1 MTAAKF
7 TIGHIAQAAG
17 VHVETVR
24 YYQRRGLVSLPPKRA
39 RGFRYYTPET
49 ASRVRF
55 IKRAQALGMS
65 LKEVQ
70 RLLKLESKGACKETR
85 SLAVAKLAL
94 VESKW
99 VFGTWRPTIPMGV
112 AQARADL
119 STPQL
124 ECRATMAAEKKSRG
138 PAPDRAQ
145 RQVVSPEISRRRRTP
160 QIRDVHPTRSL
171 ATGSATG

>member
-1 MTAAKF
+1 MTEAKL
-7 TIGHIAQAAG
+7 TIGHIAHSAG
-17 VHVETVR
+17 VNVETVR

-70 RLLKLESKGACKETR
+70 RLLKLDAKGACKETR

-94 VESKW
+94 VESKLLDLARLRD
-99 VFGTWRPTIPMGV
+99 VLRGLV
-112 AQARADL
+112 AACDQPHGA
-119 STPQL
+119 SCPIIEQL
-124 ECRATMAAEKKSRG
+124 ETE
-138 PAPDRAQ
+138 
-145 RQVVSPEISRRRRTP
+145 
-160 QIRDVHPTRSL
+160 L
-171 ATGSATG
+171 A

>member
-1 MTAAKF
+1 MSEAKL
-7 TIGHIAQAAG
+7 TIGHIARAAG
-17 VHVETVR
+17 VHIETVR

-70 RLLKLESKGACKETR
+70 RLLKLDAKVACQENR

-94 VESKW
+94 VEQKLS
-99 VFGTWRPTIPMGV
+99 
-112 AQARADL
+112 DL
-119 STPQL
+119 RKL
-124 ECRATMAAEKKSRG
+124 
-138 PAPDRAQ
+138 
-145 RQVVSPEISRRRRTP
+145 
-160 QIRDVHPTRSL
+160 RDVLHGL
-171 ATGSATG
+171 VSACDKPHGTSCPIIERLEGDGKG

>member
-1 MTAAKF
+1 MTEAKL

-24 YYQRRGLVSLPPKRA
+24 YYQRRGLVSLPPKRV
-39 RGFRYYTPET
+39 RGFRYYAPET

-70 RLLKLESKGACKETR
+70 RLLRLDAKGACKETR

-94 VESKW
+94 IEQKLLDLATLRDVLR
-99 VFGTWRPTIPMGV
+99 GLV
-112 AQARADL
+112 AACD
-119 STPQL
+119 TPHGAACPIIEQL
-124 ECRATMAAEKKSRG
+124 EAS
-138 PAPDRAQ
+138 APR
-145 RQVVSPEISRRRRTP
+145 VI
-160 QIRDVHPTRSL
+160 
-171 ATGSATG
+171 